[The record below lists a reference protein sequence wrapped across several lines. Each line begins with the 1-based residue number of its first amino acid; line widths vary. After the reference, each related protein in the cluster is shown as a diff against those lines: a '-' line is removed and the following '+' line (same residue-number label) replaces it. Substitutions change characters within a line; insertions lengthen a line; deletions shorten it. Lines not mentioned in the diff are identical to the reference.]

1 MKKIPRWSQR
11 DIFGLARMRKDPKGE
26 FILYAD
32 HVRVLGERVSAR
44 MAELAT
50 QFDALS
56 EYERG
61 LAEGIKVENAR
72 IREGVMD
79 FYKVAPLAAEPI
91 LRVIE
96 NRSK

>member
-1 MKKIPRWSQR
+1 
-11 DIFGLARMRKDPKGE
+11 
-26 FILYAD
+26 
-32 HVRVLGERVSAR
+32 

-61 LAEGIKVENAR
+61 LAEGIKVENTR